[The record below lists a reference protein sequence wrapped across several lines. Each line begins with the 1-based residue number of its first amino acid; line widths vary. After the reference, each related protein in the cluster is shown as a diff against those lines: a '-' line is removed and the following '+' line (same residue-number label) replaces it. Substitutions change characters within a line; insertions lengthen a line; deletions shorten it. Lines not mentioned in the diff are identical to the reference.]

1 MESAALAGLGGRAV
15 GVKAI
20 GSVLGNGLTRNG
32 RLKARTH
39 QFAET
44 TRGNV
49 NCYPPYKSKIYK
61 RGLILSLFF
70 SIPDTIGV
78 GLLNAHFGYLNLSKG
93 RPHSGCMCM

>member
-70 SIPDTIGV
+70 
-78 GLLNAHFGYLNLSKG
+78 F
-93 RPHSGCMCM
+93 HSGHHRRRALECPFWLLEFK

>member
-49 NCYPPYKSKIYK
+49 NYYVTHPIKA
-61 RGLILSLFF
+61 R
-70 SIPDTIGV
+70 SI
-78 GLLNAHFGYLNLSKG
+78 KG
-93 RPHSGCMCM
+93 EYGADSESIFIPFRTP